1 MKKIKRMPRIIA
13 TALSLLVAVGI
24 GASIPASAATT
35 VNKYAYS
42 VGVDHGFV
50 WPWSSES
57 SGDFTPNV
65 NYACTAYGMI
75 SNVSSYKN
83 YQPTYTYMRGN
94 NANGNRR
101 IASDIVF
108 LNGHGNSDCI
118 AFNHD
123 NNWGDYA
130 TGVYIGNDYD
140 STSGY
145 KYAGFGSTNMNSC
158 DHISLVG
165 CSTASNGNTNITWK
179 AVNKGANSALGFTD
193 SINSRTSDGKGWLQ
207 KYNDALANGYTI
219 SRCLTYASSFYSSS
233 NLGTYAKI
241 YGSSSN
247 TVASSSKSSSNELT
261 SAETDI
267 PLSRLN
273 NAVDSEITADSK
285 EIELVLGQ
293 IKKIDSSFVAED
305 YKMTINMFAPQDG
318 NGMITFSYY
327 VGENI
332 KTNKAYIA
340 VIENNTVVEIIANNV
355 VTDMLNSKEAVDV
368 NVEAMEN
375 AVMQHK
381 KNNDIACKANSVQ
394 NITSINSNYYF
405 DFITNELRYE
415 GTIFYE
421 NTAVDNVIMDITTT
435 TVLDY

>member
-1 MKKIKRMPRIIA
+1 MKKFKRIPRIIA

-24 GASIPASAATT
+24 GTSTPASAATT
-35 VNKYAYS
+35 ANKYAYS

-50 WPWSSES
+50 WPWSSDS

-123 NNWGDYA
+123 NDWGDYA
-130 TGVYIGNDYD
+130 TGVYINNDYD

-145 KYAGFGSTNMNSC
+145 EYAGFCSTNMNSC

-165 CSTASNGNTNITWK
+165 CSTASNGDTNITWK
-179 AVNKGANSALGFTD
+179 AVDKGANSALGFTD

-219 SRCLTYASSFYSSS
+219 SRCLTYANSFYSSS

-241 YGSSSN
+241 YGSSLN

-261 SAETDI
+261 NVTTNI

-273 NAVDSEITADSK
+273 NVVDSEIMIESK
-285 EIELVLGQ
+285 QIELILSK
-293 IKKIDSSFVAED
+293 IKNIDSSFEAND

-327 VGENI
+327 IGENI

-355 VTDMLNSKEAVDV
+355 VTDMLNSKIPVNI

-375 AVMQHK
+375 AVIQHQ
-381 KNNDIACKANSVQ
+381 KNNDIESKACSVQ
-394 NITSINSNYYF
+394 NITSINNNYYF

-415 GTIFYE
+415 GTVFYE
-421 NTAVDNVIMDITTT
+421 NVAADNVIMDITTT
-435 TVLDY
+435 TVLKY